1 MLSFIF
7 LQYLHK
13 DIYVGSY
20 SLTTPHLDTHT
31 QTHTNTDIDKTMQQG
46 ERNKIMAK
54 NEKNKT
60 RTHNMCT
67 NETWKYIHDMQ

>member
-1 MLSFIF
+1 MLSFVY

-31 QTHTNTDIDKTMQQG
+31 NTHTHTNTDIDKTMQQG
-46 ERNKIMAK
+46 ERNVIMAK
-54 NEKNKT
+54 NEKNETHIQKT
-60 RTHNMCT
+60 CT
-67 NETWKYIHDMQ
+67 KYIHDMQ